1 MTLVSAYWQVGD
13 LHHSCRSMPTWRRS
27 PTCERFFKRPL
38 LRIPQILKDKS
49 MQYALSGDGSSIF
62 FRSEGRLYSHI
73 MNPRTGFPAEG
84 MVSTSVITPKTIDSE
99 AWAKPYYILGPY
111 WTAQHK
117 QKDFRVFFCEDK
129 PGTRCEW
136 LQ

>member
-1 MTLVSAYWQVGD
+1 MSLVG
-13 LHHSCRSMPTWRRS
+13 CRNILLDGSNHLGS
-27 PTCERFFKRPL
+27 FCNAERGAGSRPHRQGL
-38 LRIPQILKDKS
+38 RGLPYHADSKGRIPACVGQ
-49 MQYALSGDGSSIF
+49 
-62 FRSEGRLYSHI
+62 
-73 MNPRTGFPAEG
+73 PTGFSAQG
-84 MVSTSVITPKTIDSE
+84 MLSTSVITPKTIDSE
-99 AWAKPYYILGPY
+99 PWAKPYYILGPY